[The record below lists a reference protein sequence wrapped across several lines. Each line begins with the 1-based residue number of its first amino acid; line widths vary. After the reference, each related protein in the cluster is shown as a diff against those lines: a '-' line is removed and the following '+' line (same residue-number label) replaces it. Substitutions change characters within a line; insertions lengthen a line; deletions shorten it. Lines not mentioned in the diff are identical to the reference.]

1 MSNII
6 KSNYIYVT
14 RDNKKIISHNSNNN
28 GIPGISFADENGF
41 KNIDY
46 TNDAYKVDAIAKNE
60 ASTIIA
66 KEVIEEELDNARN
79 NAMSIVSDAYAE
91 AEKIISQAKEKAREI
106 ETKEF
111 EEAKNLGYSQGYDN
125 AQREITQLKDTLISQ
140 QRMLNQDYDNK
151 VSKLEKDLV
160 GIMAS
165 LIAEIT
171 GVVVENEDVL
181 THMLHRA
188 FMKIEN
194 SNKYIIKVSEQ
205 DFLNV
210 MENKESLYINVKEGS
225 IIEVVADSN
234 LTKNQCIIETD
245 VSIIDC
251 SLDIQM
257 KNVSTQLRL
266 LSLE

>member
-14 RDNKKIISHNSNNN
+14 RDNKKVISYADNNV
-28 GIPGISFADENGF
+28 IPGISFADKDGF

-60 ASTIIA
+60 ANTIIA
-66 KEVIEEELDNARN
+66 KEVIEEELENARN
-79 NAMSIVSDAYAE
+79 NAMSIISDAHAKAE
-91 AEKIISQAKEKAREI
+91 LIISQAQEKAREI

-111 EEAKNLGYSQGYDN
+111 EEAKNLGYSQGYDV
-125 AQREITQLKDTLISQ
+125 AQRGIAQLKDTLISQ
-140 QRMLNQDYDNK
+140 QRTLNQDYDNK

-210 MENKESLYINVKEGS
+210 MENKESLYINVKDGS
-225 IIEVVADSN
+225 VIEVVADSN

-251 SLDIQM
+251 SLDVQM

>member
-14 RDNKKIISHNSNNN
+14 RDNKKVISYNENNN
-28 GIPGISFADENGF
+28 VIPGISFADKDGF

-46 TNDAYKVDAIAKNE
+46 TNDAYKVDAVVKSE
-60 ASTIIA
+60 ASAMIT
-66 KEVIEEELDNARN
+66 KEVIEEELTNARQG
-79 NAMSIVSDAYAE
+79 AMNIISEAQAE
-91 AEKIISQAKEKAREI
+91 AERIIAQAQEKAREL
-106 ETKEF
+106 ESKEF
-111 EEAKNLGYSQGYDN
+111 NDSKNLGYAQGYDL
-125 AQREITQLKDTLISQ
+125 AQREIADLKESLILQ
-140 QRMLNQDYDNK
+140 QQTINADYDNK
-151 VSKLEKDLV
+151 VYKLEKDLV

-165 LIAEIT
+165 LIGEIT

-181 THMLHRA
+181 THILHRA

-194 SNKYIIKVSEQ
+194 SNKYVIKVSEH

-225 IIEVVADSN
+225 IIEVLADSN
-234 LTKNQCIIETD
+234 LSKNQCIIETD
-245 VSIIDC
+245 VNIIDC
-251 SLDIQM
+251 SLDVQM